1 MKYNSICLLGGT
13 GFVGQHL
20 ANRLSRLGYRVTVL
34 TRRCERHR
42 SLKVNRNVQLVE
54 ANVFDCNALQPHF
67 RNADAVI
74 NLVGILN
81 EGRAADLRFASVHAE
96 FPATI
101 ANTAVSTGV
110 SRLLHMSALNADAG
124 EADSVYLRTKGAGE
138 DSAHAAAAKGLA
150 VTSFRPSVIFGP
162 GDSFFNR
169 FATLLR
175 LSPLVFPLACPD
187 SRFAPVYVGDVV
199 DAFVHALEHDANVG
213 KRLELCGPAG
223 FTLKQLVEYT
233 RDTLGLR
240 QRIIGLSDGLSRLQA
255 RALGLM
261 PGKPFSMDN
270 YYSLQRASVC
280 SNNALPALG
289 ITPTTVQSVVPGYLA
304 GGNMRGRYNDFR
316 RHSRRT

>member
-96 FPATI
+96 FPATV

-175 LSPLVFPLACPD
+175 LVPEVFPLACPD
-187 SRFAPVYVGDVV
+187 ARFAPVYVDDVAR
-199 DAFVHALEHDANVG
+199 AFVNAIDNRATFG
-213 KRLELCGPAG
+213 QRYDLCGPQS
-223 FTLKQLVEYT
+223 FTLRELVDYT
-233 RDTLGLR
+233 DR
-240 QRIIGLSDGLSRLQA
+240 QINGDHWIIGLGAGLSKLQA
-255 RALGLM
+255 RMLEFV
-261 PGKPFSMDN
+261 PGKPMSLDN
-270 YYSLQRASVC
+270 YRSLQVDSVC
-280 SNNALPALG
+280 AGPIAAELG
-289 ITPTTVQSVVPGYLA
+289 VTPTAIDSVVPLYLGQQGHA
-304 GGNMRGRYNDFR
+304 ARLDVYRKMAHHR
-316 RHSRRT
+316 

>member
-1 MKYNSICLLGGT
+1 MKHNSICLLGGT

-20 ANRLSRLGYRVTVL
+20 ANRLSRLGYRVTIL

-54 ANVFDCNALQPHF
+54 VNVLDCNALQPHF

-74 NLVGILN
+74 NLIGILN
-81 EGRAADLRFASVHAE
+81 EGRAADLRFANVHAE
-96 FPATI
+96 FPATV

-110 SRLLHMSALNADAG
+110 RRLLHMSALNADAG
-124 EADSVYLRTKGAGE
+124 ETDSSYLRTKGEGE
-138 DSAHAAAAKGLA
+138 NSVHAAAAKGLA

-169 FATLLR
+169 FAALLK

-199 DAFVHALEHDANVG
+199 DAFVHALEHDATVG
-213 KRLELCGPAG
+213 KRLELCGPAE

-233 RDTLGLR
+233 RDTLGLH
-240 QRIIGLSDGLSRLQA
+240 QRIIGLGDGLSRLQA

-270 YYSLQRASVC
+270 YHSLQRASVC
-280 SNNALPALG
+280 SDNALPALG

-304 GGNMRGRYNDFR
+304 GGGMRGRYNEFR
-316 RHSRRT
+316 RHSRRA